1 MAQNLSTWGA
11 QLYAQMQLDI
21 AETYGVELATKMFSV
36 EPTIAQELNE
46 AITAKSD
53 FLQRI
58 NIIPVGEIK
67 GEKVFL
73 GVSGPVTGRTDTKTK
88 DREAKDGSALDDS
101 TYELFSTESD
111 VCLPYAKIDAWAKFP
126 DFAQKYSAAVQK
138 QIALDRIMAGFHGVS
153 AEAQTD
159 LVANPMLQDVNK
171 GWLQIAREQ
180 IPEQV
185 LTHGKEDGK
194 VTIGEGGD
202 YANLDALVHDT
213 KQLVDERLR
222 DGGDLVA
229 IIGSDLLAADKAK
242 LYAKQGSTPTEKE
255 RIEDA
260 QVIAT
265 YGGLPSF
272 SVPFFPVNAV
282 MVTSFDNLSIYF
294 QDSSWR
300 KQTLDNPR
308 RSRVEDYNS
317 RNEGYVIEQLEKFA
331 LTENVEAYKAPPPAA
346 PVRSVQAP
354 APTPAPVKSKPAQ
367 PAAPVTPPTKKV
379 AP

>member
-1 MAQNLSTWGA
+1 MSQNLSVLGA
-11 QLYAQMQLDI
+11 KMYAQMQLDV

-36 EPTIAQELNE
+36 EPTIAQELND

-58 NIIPVGEIK
+58 NVIGVSEIK
-67 GEKVFL
+67 GQKVFL
-73 GVSGPVTGRTDTKTK
+73 GVSGPVTGRTNTKTT
-88 DREAKDGSALDDS
+88 DREAKDVSALDDS
-101 TYELFSTESD
+101 TYELSSTESD
-111 VCLPYAKIDAWAKFP
+111 VGIPYAKIDAWAKFP
-126 DFAQKYSAAVQK
+126 EFAQKYSAAVQK
-138 QIALDRIMAGFHGVS
+138 QIALDRIMVGFHGTH
-153 AEAQTD
+153 AAPETD
-159 LVANPMLQDVNK
+159 LDAFPMLQDVNK

-185 LTHGKEDGK
+185 LKEGKVAGK
-194 VTIGEGGD
+194 VTLGAGGD

-213 KQLVDERLR
+213 KQMVDERVR

-242 LYAKQGSTPTEKE
+242 LYAKQGDVPTEKE

-272 SVPFFPVNAV
+272 SVPFFPTDTVV
-282 MVTSFDNLSIYF
+282 VTSFDNLSIYF

-300 KQTLDNPR
+300 KQTVDNPK

-331 LTENVEAYKAPPPAA
+331 MIENVELVAA
-346 PVRSVQAP
+346 
-354 APTPAPVKSKPAQ
+354 
-367 PAAPVTPPTKKV
+367 
-379 AP
+379 